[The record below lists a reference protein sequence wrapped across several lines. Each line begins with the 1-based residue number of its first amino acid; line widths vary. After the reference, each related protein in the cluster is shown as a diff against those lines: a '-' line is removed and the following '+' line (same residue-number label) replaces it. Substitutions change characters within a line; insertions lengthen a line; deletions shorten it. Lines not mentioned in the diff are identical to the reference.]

1 MRYSLLIVVCCV
13 ILTYTLDDNTA
24 QQFEQVKQ
32 WLINHNAFISSK
44 VSIINNNNNRYM
56 IANDNIEQDEH
67 ILFIPDQLNL
77 NVINPIISKTCSLVQ
92 YSHVAKATE
101 CLVYFLTLDSLNDN
115 SIFKLYY
122 NYLPKSFN
130 DFPIYYTDNN
140 DIRLIEQS
148 GLYKEYY
155 KLQTKINS
163 GYKEIQSFLPS
174 NVTYE
179 QYKFWYVMVM
189 SRTFSRMF
197 YNNDIPTLV
206 PYLDLINHANNQF
219 DNANYYYDEG
229 RKGFCLQAMKAI
241 SKNEEITIMYNYH
254 LNNILL
260 LSKYGFILKDNSNQ
274 IGFYITINN
283 NSYYLNGYFF
293 QKAIMELKSSIQRD
307 FPSMSTN
314 DILYEIRDTLKQ
326 RKDNLKHIRTNNT
339 LLKTVL
345 EEEYRTAYAFLD
357 AVNELI

>member
-1 MRYSLLIVVCCV
+1 MRYSLLIVVCCF
-13 ILTYTLDDNTA
+13 ILTHTYDNA
-24 QQFEQVKQ
+24 SQQFEQVKQ

-56 IANDNIEQDEH
+56 IAKDNIEQDEH

-92 YSHVAKATE
+92 YSHVSKATE

-140 DIRLIEQS
+140 DIHLLEQS
-148 GLYKEYY
+148 GLYKEYH
-155 KLQTKINS
+155 KLQTQIDS
-163 GYKEIQSFLPS
+163 SYKEIQSFLPS
-174 NVTYE
+174 TVTYE

-189 SRTFSRMF
+189 SRSFSRMV
-197 YNNDIPTLV
+197 YTSDIATLV
-206 PYLDLINHANNQF
+206 PYLDLINHANNQY
-219 DNANYYYDEG
+219 DNANYYYDGG
-229 RKGFCLQAMKAI
+229 RKGFCLQAMKRI
-241 SKNEEITIMYNYH
+241 SKNEEITILYSYD

-274 IGFYITINN
+274 IGFYIHINN

-293 QKAIMELKSSIQRD
+293 QKAIMEVKDLIQRD
-307 FPSMSTN
+307 FPSMSTY

-326 RKDNLKHIRTNNT
+326 RKDKLKYIKTSNT
-339 LLKTVL
+339 LLKNVL

>member
-1 MRYSLLIVVCCV
+1 MRYSLLIV
-13 ILTYTLDDNTA
+13 LTCFISTHTQDNTS
-24 QQFEQVKQ
+24 QQFQQVKQ
-32 WLINHNAFISSK
+32 WLINHNAFISPK
-44 VSIINNNNNRYM
+44 VSIVNNNNNRYM
-56 IANDNIEQDEH
+56 VANADIAKDED
-67 ILFIPDQLNL
+67 ILFIPEQLNL
-77 NVINPIISKTCSLVQ
+77 NVINPIIAKTCSLVQ
-92 YSHVAKATE
+92 YTHISKGTE

-148 GLYKEYY
+148 GLYKEYH
-155 KLQTKINS
+155 KLQTRINS

-174 NVTYE
+174 NITYE
-179 QYKFWYVMVM
+179 HYKFWYVMVM

-206 PYLDLINHANNQF
+206 PYLDLVNHANRI

-229 RKGFCLQAMKAI
+229 KKGFCLQAMKAI
-241 SKNEEITIMYNYH
+241 SKNEEITIMYNYN

-274 IGFYITINN
+274 IGFSIQINN
-283 NSYYLNGYFF
+283 NSYYLSGYFF
-293 QKAIMELKSSIQRD
+293 QKAIMETKNLIQRD
-307 FPSMSTN
+307 YPSMSTN

-326 RKDNLKHIRTNNT
+326 RKDKLKYVKTNNT
-339 LLKTVL
+339 LLKNVL
-345 EEEYRTAYAFLD
+345 EEEYRTVYAFLD